1 MQLIKKSLSLFL
13 LVFLITICKA
23 QQFPIYTQY
32 MFDPYLI
39 NPSMVGM
46 TRKSEVNLLYRQQW
60 TGFDNGPKT
69 IQFDYQHAIDNRMAF
84 GVNIFDDKSILLSST
99 SVMATFGYK
108 VPLASE
114 HIIGFGLSGGFF
126 SNRIK
131 IEDIP
136 DIDANDPAIL
146 NSRANNFSF
155 DGQFGVNY
163 NFRNLYVGFSL
174 IRLIDHKTFSED
186 ALQNIKFGELKNKVI
201 FASYKFRL
209 SDQISLQPNFSY
221 RFTTDNLNF
230 YETSAIFSF
239 KDLIGVGGGYRES
252 FGPTA
257 LVRLNIKDLQV
268 GYAYDFPSNQYSV
281 STGGSNEIQLKWR
294 FGKIMD
300 RPTKKEK
307 ITTSSVVEEPVIK
320 VEEKTEITPVIV
332 QPEPAP
338 VLVEP
343 TIKPKDEPAIKA
355 KDEPMIKPKD
365 EPAIKAKD
373 EPVIK
378 AIEEP
383 IKPNEEIFAAPSVEP
398 TTNEFLLILGSFNK
412 RSNADKLARELSK
425 AGYKTEVLKSPGSE
439 YYYVHLPAYKT
450 DSVTL
455 EKVLEL
461 RKNNLFKD
469 AWFKKME

>member
-1 MQLIKKSLSLFL
+1 MKHKVFGVLFL
-13 LVFLITICKA
+13 CIALPFTELSA
-23 QQFPIYTQY
+23 QQFPLYTQY
-32 MFDPYLI
+32 IFDPYLI
-39 NPSMVGM
+39 NPSMLAT
-46 TRKSEVNLLYRQQW
+46 TRKSEINLLYRQQW
-60 TGFDNGPKT
+60 TGIADGPKT
-69 IQFDYQHAIDNRMAF
+69 LQFNYQHAIDNRMAF
-84 GVNIFDDKSILLSST
+84 GVNVFNDKTILLSST

-126 SNRIK
+126 SNRIN

-136 DIDANDPAIL
+136 NIDANDPAIL

-155 DGQFGVNY
+155 DGQFGMNY

-186 ALQNIKFGELKNKVI
+186 ALQNIKFSELQNKII
-201 FASYKFRL
+201 FASYKFSL

-221 RFTTDNLNF
+221 RFTTNNLNF
-230 YETSAIFSF
+230 YEASAIFSY
-239 KDLIGVGGGYRES
+239 KDLISVGGGYRES

-257 LVRLNIKDLQV
+257 MARLNIKDFQV
-268 GYAYDFPSNQYSV
+268 GYAYDLPSNQASV

-294 FGKIMD
+294 FGKVMD

-307 ITTSSVVEEPVIK
+307 IATTSVEEPIIK
-320 VEEKTEITPVIV
+320 VEEKTEVAPVIV

-355 KDEPMIKPKD
+355 KDEPTIKP
-365 EPAIKAKD
+365 KD

-383 IKPNEEIFAAPSVEP
+383 VKPNEEIFAAPSVEP
-398 TTNEFLLILGSFNK
+398 TTNQFLLVVGTFNK

-455 EKVLEL
+455 DKVIEL
-461 RKNNLFKD
+461 RKESLFKD
-469 AWFKKME
+469 AWFKKVDK